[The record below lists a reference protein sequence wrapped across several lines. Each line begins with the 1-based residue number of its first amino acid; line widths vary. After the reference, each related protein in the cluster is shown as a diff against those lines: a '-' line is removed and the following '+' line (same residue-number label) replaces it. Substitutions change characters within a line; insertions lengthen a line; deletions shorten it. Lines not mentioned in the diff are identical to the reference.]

1 MQTLIVWPETP
12 CAKSSPFPNEPGKPV
27 LRLVNLTSNQPFW
40 SVNNGLPTNYPSLQR
55 NVACDAVVIGGGI
68 TGALV
73 AIHLAEAGVKT
84 LVLDQRDIGTG
95 STSAS
100 TALLQYEIDVPL
112 RELIKKVGLAA
123 ATRGYRL
130 CREAIGKLERL
141 AARVKIDCG
150 FERKPS
156 LFLARHQRE
165 VPELREEFQLRRKMG
180 IELEFYDAPAIQA
193 RFPFS
198 RPAALF
204 SKDGGQVDPHRLT
217 HGLLA
222 AGKRAGLEVYDRT
235 KMTRLEQIRCGV
247 RITTQNGCLV
257 TARRAVIAAG
267 FESKAL
273 LKGEAGTLKSTYALI
288 SEPLAKISG
297 WHQQCLIWESG
308 TPYLYLRT
316 TPGGRVIVGGE
327 DENFV
332 NAKRR
337 DALISQK
344 TRTLVKKFG
353 RLFPDLPLEVAYAWA
368 GTFGETKDGLAY
380 IGVHPRF
387 PHTYFALGYGGNGIP
402 FSVIAAEIIRD
413 SFLGRAN
420 RDSRLF
426 RFGR

>member
-1 MQTLIVWPETP
+1 L
-12 CAKSSPFPNEPGKPV
+12 
-27 LRLVNLTSNQPFW
+27 
-40 SVNNGLPTNYPSLQR
+40 
-55 NVACDAVVIGGGI
+55 
-68 TGALV
+68 
-73 AIHLAEAGVKT
+73 
-84 LVLDQRDIGTG
+84 
-95 STSAS
+95 
-100 TALLQYEIDVPL
+100 
-112 RELIKKVGLAA
+112 
-123 ATRGYRL
+123 
-130 CREAIGKLERL
+130 
-141 AARVKIDCG
+141 
-150 FERKPS
+150 
-156 LFLARHQRE
+156 LARPGD
-165 VPELREEFQLRRKMG
+165 PELREEFQLRRKMG
-180 IELEFYDAPAIQA
+180 IELEFYDATAVRA

-222 AGKRAGLEVYDRT
+222 AGKRAGLEICDRT
-235 KMTRLEQIRCGV
+235 KVTRLEETRRRV
-247 RITTQNGCLV
+247 RITTHNGCQI

-267 FESKAL
+267 FELKAL
-273 LKGEAGTLKSTYALI
+273 LNAGAGTLKSTYALI
-288 SEPLAKISG
+288 SEPLPAISG
-297 WHQQCLIWESG
+297 WHQQCLIWDSG

-316 TPGGRVIVGGE
+316 TTEGRVIVGGE
-327 DENFV
+327 DEDFV

-387 PHTYFALGYGGNGIP
+387 QHAYFALGYGGNGIT

-413 SFLGRAN
+413 CFLGTEN
-420 RDSRLF
+420 RDAYLF

>member
-1 MQTLIVWPETP
+1 M
-12 CAKSSPFPNEPGKPV
+12 
-27 LRLVNLTSNQPFW
+27 NLTSTHPFW
-40 SVNNGLPTNYPSLQR
+40 SVNNGLPANYPSLQR
-55 NVACDAVVIGGGI
+55 DVSCDAVVIGGGI

-73 AIHLAEAGVKT
+73 AVHLVEAGVKT
-84 LVLDQRDIGTG
+84 LLIDKRDIGTG

-112 RELIKKVGLAA
+112 RELIQKVGPAA
-123 ATRGYRL
+123 ATRSYQL
-130 CREAIGKLERL
+130 CRESIGKLERL
-141 AARVKIDCG
+141 AARLKIDCG

-165 VPELREEFQLRRKMG
+165 ISELREEFQLRRKMG
-180 IELEFYDAPAIQA
+180 LELEFYDAAAIQK

-204 SKDGGQVDPHRLT
+204 SQDGGQVDPHRLT

-222 AGKRAGLEVYDRT
+222 AGKRAGLEVCDRT
-235 KMTRLEQIRCGV
+235 EMKRLEQIRRGV
-247 RITTQNGCLV
+247 RISTHNGYKI

-288 SEPLAKISG
+288 SEPLPRISE
-297 WHQQCLIWESG
+297 WHQQCLIWDSG
-308 TPYLYLRT
+308 SPYLYLRT
-316 TPGGRVIVGGE
+316 TTEGRVIVGGE
-327 DENFV
+327 DEDFV

-353 RLFPDLPLEVAYAWA
+353 RLFPDVSLEVAFAWA

-380 IGVHPRF
+380 IGVHPKF
-387 PHTYFALGYGGNGIP
+387 PHTYFALGYGGNGIT
-402 FSVIAAEIIRD
+402 FSLIAAEIIRD
-413 SFLGRAN
+413 GFLGRKN
-420 RDSRLF
+420 RDASIF

>member
-1 MQTLIVWPETP
+1 M
-12 CAKSSPFPNEPGKPV
+12 
-27 LRLVNLTSNQPFW
+27 NLTSSHPFW
-40 SVNNGLPTNYPSLQR
+40 SVNNGLPANYPSLPR
-55 NVACDAVVIGGGI
+55 DVSCEAVVIGGGI

-73 AIHLAEAGVKT
+73 AVHLVEAGVKT
-84 LVLDQRDIGTG
+84 LLIDKRDIGTG

-112 RELIKKVGLAA
+112 RELIKKLGPAVAI
-123 ATRGYRL
+123 RSYQL

-141 AARVKIDCG
+141 ATRLKIHCG

-156 LFLARHQRE
+156 LFLARHKSE
-165 VPELREEFQLRRKMG
+165 IPDLREEFQLRKKMG
-180 IELEFYDAPAIQA
+180 IELEFYDAAAIQK
-193 RFPFS
+193 RFAFT

-222 AGKRAGLEVYDRT
+222 AGQRAGLEVYDRT
-235 KMTRLEQIRCGV
+235 EMTRMEQTRCGV
-247 RITTQNGCLV
+247 RITTKNGFV
-257 TARRAVIAAG
+257 ITGRRAVIAAG
-267 FESKAL
+267 FEAKEL
-273 LKGEAGTLKSTYALI
+273 LHGAAGTLKSTYALI
-288 SEPLAKISG
+288 SEPLPKISG

-308 TPYLYLRT
+308 SPYLYLRAT
-316 TPGGRVIVGGE
+316 TEGRVIIGGE
-327 DENFV
+327 DEDFV

-337 DALISQK
+337 DELISQK

-353 RLFPDLPLEVAYAWA
+353 RLFPDQPLEVAYAWA

-387 PHTYFALGYGGNGIP
+387 PHACFALGYGGNGIT
-402 FSVIAAEIIRD
+402 FSLIAAEIIRD
-413 SFLGRAN
+413 GLLGKKNPDAHI
-420 RDSRLF
+420 F

>member
-1 MQTLIVWPETP
+1 M
-12 CAKSSPFPNEPGKPV
+12 
-27 LRLVNLTSNQPFW
+27 NLTSSHPFW
-40 SVNNGLPTNYPSLQR
+40 SVNNGLPADYPSLQR
-55 NVACDAVVIGGGI
+55 DVSCEAVVVGGGI

-73 AIHLAEAGVKT
+73 AVHLVEAGVKT
-84 LVLDQRDIGTG
+84 LLIDKRDIGTG

-112 RELIKKVGLAA
+112 RELIKKVGPVA
-123 ATRGYRL
+123 ATRSYQL

-141 AARVKIDCG
+141 AARLKINCG

-156 LFLARHQRE
+156 LFVARHKSDISD
-165 VPELREEFQLRRKMG
+165 LREEFQLRRKLG
-180 IELEFYDAPAIQA
+180 IKLEFYDAPAIRK
-193 RFPFS
+193 RFPFA

-222 AGKRAGLEVYDRT
+222 AGQRAGLEVCDRT
-235 KMTRLEQIRCGV
+235 EMKRLEQTRRGV
-247 RITTQNGCLV
+247 RITTKNGSQI
-257 TARRAVIAAG
+257 TAHRAVIATG
-267 FESKAL
+267 FESKEL
-273 LKGEAGTLKSTYALI
+273 LRGEAGTLKSTYALI
-288 SEPLAKISG
+288 SEPLPKISG
-297 WHQQCLIWESG
+297 WHQECLIWESG
-308 TPYLYLRT
+308 SPYLYLRT
-316 TPGGRVIVGGE
+316 TTEGRVIVGGE
-327 DENFV
+327 DEDFV

-353 RLFPDLPLEVAYAWA
+353 RLFPDVPLEVAYAWA

-387 PHTYFALGYGGNGIP
+387 PHTCFALGYGGNGIT
-402 FSVIAAEIIRD
+402 FSLIAAEIIRD
-413 SFLGRAN
+413 GFLGKMNPDAHI
-420 RDSRLF
+420 F